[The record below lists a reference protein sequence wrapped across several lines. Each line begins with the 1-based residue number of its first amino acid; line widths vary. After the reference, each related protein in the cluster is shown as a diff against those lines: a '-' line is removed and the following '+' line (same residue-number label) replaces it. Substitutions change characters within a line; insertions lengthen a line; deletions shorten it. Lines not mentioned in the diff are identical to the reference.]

1 MVRIVV
7 WQLPVIGQGLTCG
20 RKAAHDGAD
29 WHRQHFRRFPVGQ
42 PFDIHQKQRVALG
55 RRQPVYAPHHFIE
68 PDWLFTVV
76 CIAKLFRRHAALPLA
91 KMLGANFIEPD
102 GVQDGKQPAIQVRT
116 GGELRGALQR
126 THAGRLHQ
134 IVGDIPPVRKHQRIA
149 PQAGEIVAEFIA
161 YRIAADS
168 HLRRRVGSR
177 FRVAVDG
184 CRQITVLLA
193 PGAAQ
198 RLDHLQ
204 LLARQVGPPFQHI
217 GFPQVLAHFGV
228 FRIEGD

>member
-1 MVRIVV
+1 MNR
-7 WQLPVIGQGLTCG
+7 
-20 RKAAHDGAD
+20 
-29 WHRQHFRRFPVGQ
+29 
-42 PFDIHQKQRVALG
+42 
-55 RRQPVYAPHHFIE
+55 
-68 PDWLFTVV
+68 
-76 CIAKLFRRHAALPLA
+76 
-91 KMLGANFIEPD
+91 
-102 GVQDGKQPAIQVRT
+102 
-116 GGELRGALQR
+116 GELRGALQR
-126 THAGRLHQ
+126 TQAGGLHQ
-134 IVGDIPPVRKHQRIA
+134 IVGDIPPVREHQRIA

-184 CRQITVLLA
+184 RRQIAVLLA

-204 LLARQVGPPFQHI
+204 LLASQIGSAFQHI

-228 FRIEGD
+228 FRIEGY